1 MKQKKNMVGSTE
13 SEELLPKIS
22 CNLAAP
28 QACSGLA
35 NPTQL
40 QFFASLSQKQGLS
53 LSEYYKNR
61 FKELSLQIS
70 LSHRKLPMT

>member
-1 MKQKKNMVGSTE
+1 MVGSTE

-22 CNLAAP
+22 CNEKDCNLAAP

-70 LSHRKLPMT
+70 LPHRKLPMT